1 MRARSRKQKT
11 WGFTIVELLVIITT
25 IAILAGIVV
34 VSYGQWR
41 KSTAETEVK
50 NDLKAF
56 SAAMKNAR
64 NFQNAYPTS
73 VPSSFTASPNVTVTL
88 KSATST
94 AYCVEATSKVVSG
107 VLFKVQDSTPEPVAG
122 SC

>member
-1 MRARSRKQKT
+1 MVIGSRKQKT
-11 WGFTIVELLVIITT
+11 PGFTIVELLVIITT
-25 IAILAGIVV
+25 LAILAGIVV
-34 VSYGQWR
+34 FSFGQWR

-50 NDLKAF
+50 NDLKSF
-56 SAAMKNAR
+56 STAMENAR

-73 VPSSFTASPNVTVTL
+73 APSSFTASENVTVTL

-94 AYCVEATSKVVSG
+94 AYCAEGSSDVVAG
-107 VLFKVQDSTPEPVAG
+107 VLFKVQNGTTNPVAG